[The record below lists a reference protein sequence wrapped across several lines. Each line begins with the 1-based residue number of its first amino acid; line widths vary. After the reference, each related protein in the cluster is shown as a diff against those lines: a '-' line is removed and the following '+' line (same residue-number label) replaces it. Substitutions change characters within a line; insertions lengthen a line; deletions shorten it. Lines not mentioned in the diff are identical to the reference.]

1 MPFVCILHC
10 FALRS
15 SHFLA
20 HAHKP
25 LKQIPSIQIP
35 SIKNGWASRVCFM
48 RCESIS
54 AALVCVLLGHMDFG
68 RAGVIRNDV
77 ADSFYTNLAAQ
88 SVYDSVGFLTW
99 SEGASSYIAS
109 GTLISPEWV
118 LTAGHVVGGTNNYGA
133 GISGMI
139 FGLGGTVSGTGVSA
153 LDWIPYA
160 GWSSSSGN
168 LWDGVDLGL
177 VRLSE
182 PITSVTPAQIDFSTS
197 PVGLLGTNVGYG
209 RSGVGT
215 AGMTTFAGTKRAG
228 ENMIDARGGM
238 VTTMGSGTLLDL
250 DGISPTVLFQD
261 FDHPTNLV
269 ASSMGSAIPVAE
281 EYLIGSGDSGGGL
294 FIDVGGVTKL
304 VGVHSFLASLPY
316 PLDTTGANGDY
327 GDLAGSVSVQSF
339 ENWIFTTT
347 GVPEPTVVS
356 FLFFGLGALVLMRRR
371 GE

>member
-1 MPFVCILHC
+1 
-10 FALRS
+10 
-15 SHFLA
+15 
-20 HAHKP
+20 
-25 LKQIPSIQIP
+25 
-35 SIKNGWASRVCFM
+35 M
-48 RCESIS
+48 RCGSIS
-54 AALVCVLLGHMDFG
+54 AALVCVLLGHMDFV

-160 GWSSSSGN
+160 GWSSSGGN

-228 ENMIDARGGM
+228 GNMIDARGGM
-238 VTTMGSGTLLDL
+238 VTTMGSGNLLDL

-269 ASSMGSAIPVAE
+269 ASSMGSAIPEAE
-281 EYLIGSGDSGGGL
+281 EYLIGSGDSGGDL

-316 PLDTTGANGDY
+316 PLDTTGANADY

-347 GVPEPTVVS
+347 GVPEPSVVS
-356 FLFFGLGALVLMRRR
+356 LLFFGLGGLVLMRKR
-371 GE
+371 GK